1 MQRKGLKLLNYKV
14 QIPIEELRLGMY
26 VVELDR
32 PWIGTKF
39 AFQGFP
45 LESDDQIEQLRSYCK
60 SVYVDPERGA
70 WTPEK
75 RLPGDAVQG
84 NVVIRENVPVEKELP
99 VAQAIYQTCEGALKD
114 LLSSIR
120 VEGEI
125 DSAAVTGAMA
135 SMVRSIQRSPDA
147 MLLLN
152 AVRRKDNYELIRAMD
167 TSILMVTFGRF
178 LQFPEQRLEVLG
190 LAGMLLDVGMTELPD
205 DAVAAF
211 NSEDAVDSGLIE
223 THVMHSVEL
232 IRSARGLPP
241 RVDEVVALHH
251 ERHDGEGYP
260 YGLSGDQISMDGAIA
275 ALVDSYSRLTS
286 TRPHAGQLS
295 PSAALNVLHKQ
306 GGQAF
311 DEKLVEQFIQCIGVY
326 PVGGAVELNTGE
338 LAIVIAHNPRRRLQ
352 PRVSVVLDAQGNPL
366 RPQKMLDLMKEPR
379 TPDDEPYR
387 IRKALPKDGLSIDPN
402 DFLV

>member
-1 MQRKGLKLLNYKV
+1 MLNYKV
-14 QIPIEELRLGMY
+14 QVSIEELRLGMY

-32 PWIGTKF
+32 PWIGTNF

-45 LESDDQIEQLRSYCK
+45 LESDDQIEQLRFYCK

-70 WTPEK
+70 WTPSK
-75 RLPGDAVQG
+75 RDPLGPLQGSANAGDK
-84 NVVIRENVPVEKELP
+84 VPVEKELP
-99 VAQAIYQTCEGALKD
+99 VAQAIYQSCEGALKD
-114 LLSSIR
+114 LLTSIR

-125 DSAAVTGAMA
+125 DSAALTGAMA
-135 SMVRSIQRSPDA
+135 STVRSIQRSPDA

-152 AVRRKDNYELIRAMD
+152 AVRRKDSYELTRAMD

-178 LQFPEQRLEVLG
+178 LQFPEERLEVLG

-205 DAVAAF
+205 ETVAAF
-211 NSEDAVDSGLIE
+211 YSEHAVDSGLIE

-260 YGLSGDQISMDGAIA
+260 YGLSADQISTDGAIA

-295 PSAALNVLHKQ
+295 PSAALNLLHKQ
-306 GGQAF
+306 RGQAF

-338 LAIVIAHNPRRRLQ
+338 LAIVIAHNPTRRLQ
-352 PRVSVVLDAQGNPL
+352 PRVSVVLDTNGNPL
-366 RPQKMLDLMKEPR
+366 RPQRMLDLMKDPK
-379 TPDDEPYR
+379 TPDGEPYR
-387 IRKALPKDGLSIDPN
+387 IRRALPKDGLNIDPA

>member
-1 MQRKGLKLLNYKV
+1 LLNYKV
-14 QIPIEELRLGMY
+14 QVAIEELRLGMY

-32 PWIGTKF
+32 PWIGTNF

-45 LESDDQIEQLRSYCK
+45 LESEDQLEQLRFYCK
-60 SVYVDPERGA
+60 SVYVDPARGA
-70 WTPEK
+70 WAPEK
-75 RLPGDAVQG
+75 RCPLEALKGST
-84 NVVIRENVPVEKELP
+84 NVADKVPVEKELP
-99 VAQAIYQTCEGALKD
+99 VAQAIYESCEGALKD

-125 DSAAVTGAMA
+125 DSAALTGAMT
-135 SMVRSIQRSPDA
+135 STVRSIQRSPDA

-152 AVRRKDNYELIRAMD
+152 AVRRKDSYELTRAMD

-178 LQFPEQRLEVLG
+178 LQFPEERLEVLG

-251 ERHDGEGYP
+251 ERYDGEGYP
-260 YGLSGDQISMDGAIA
+260 YGLSADQISMDGAIA

-306 GGQAF
+306 RGQTF

-338 LAIVIAHNPRRRLQ
+338 LAIVIAHNPTRRLQ
-352 PRVSVVLDAQGNPL
+352 PRVSVVLDANGNPL
-366 RPQKMLDLMKEPR
+366 RPQKMLDLMKDPK

-387 IRKALPKDGLSIDPN
+387 IRKALPKDGLNIDPN